1 MRPLYCACTQPV
13 FHDNTECGS
22 CGRLLGF
29 DPATSQMLSVSKTP
43 DGTLSDG
50 EGNLFQLCANRR
62 LYGVCNGLVP
72 LAEHSDTTALCTTC
86 QLNRTIPV
94 VTRKKN
100 LSRWQR
106 LESAKRRC
114 VAGLGAIGLQVD
126 AGNGNHAGPMRFDFI
141 EDKRSHPDV
150 LEQFVS
156 TGHKDGLITVNLME
170 ADEIQRVQ
178 QRELS
183 GERYRTLLGHFRHE
197 AGHYFYPQLVT
208 DSARF
213 VTLFG
218 DPTLNYETALRIY
231 YDNGPPPDWGQLF
244 ISAYAS
250 SHPLEDWAE
259 CFAHYLH
266 LKDTLETAIAYG
278 LITPKT
284 DSDGMPGQL
293 ALWSDFIVSL
303 NETNRSLGLRDPY
316 PFVINGAVAEK
327 LTFVQQTIDALVAS
341 RL

>member
-13 FHDNTECGS
+13 FHDNTDCGN
-22 CGRLLGF
+22 CGRTLGF
-29 DPATSQMLSVSKTP
+29 DPMTLQMHSANSTP
-43 DGTLSDG
+43 EGLLRDD

-62 LYGVCNGLVP
+62 QYSVCNGLVP
-72 LAEHSDTTALCTTC
+72 LGTTPDADALCNTC
-86 QLNRTIPV
+86 LLNRTIPV

-100 LSRWQR
+100 LNRWQR

-114 VAGLGAIGLQVD
+114 VAGLTAIGLEAG
-126 AGNGNHAGPMRFDFI
+126 AGNGNQAGPMRFDFI

-156 TGHKDGLITVNLME
+156 TGHKDGLITINLME

-208 DSARF
+208 DHTRF

-259 CFAHYLH
+259 CFAHFLH
-266 LKDTLETAIAYG
+266 LRDTLETAVAYG
-278 LITPKT
+278 LITE
-284 DSDGMPGQL
+284 DIDNASVSQQL
-293 ALWSDFIVSL
+293 HLWGDFIVSL

-316 PFVINGAVAEK
+316 PFVINGAVADK
-327 LTFVQQTIDALVAS
+327 LTFVQQTIDALAAS